1 MRCQGLWFPLM
12 EWSAATRWN
21 HSATATTR
29 VSLDDREWQTT
40 TGPHESSFPFYIS
53 NRPRTYQMWA
63 ELTSHCCG
71 GVKYTTPHIHF
82 RRNGPP
88 PSRPFSNL
96 VDHLGD
102 DRNCDN
108 KYIEFSWRTWKGEIH
123 EKGEEPR
130 FSIPFPGKEKNT
142 KKNDAAEA
150 AAVQPIES
158 SNHSLFLFRLWIAM
172 AKGEKRC
179 YLCGV
184 LSRSFFFL
192 SDNGRSVYV
201 FQKQRSDSGK
211 NAAAESKKAWS
222 NGRYRLASVCVCL
235 RLCSTQ
241 LNPNATTGR
250 TAPFGEKKKKKEITL
265 YFSVSSKHWIEP
277 WHVGAWSRNI
287 KVCAALTRRN
297 VSPVQLVSSSS
308 KKKTEKK
315 IMHVV

>member
-1 MRCQGLWFPLM
+1 
-12 EWSAATRWN
+12 
-21 HSATATTR
+21 
-29 VSLDDREWQTT
+29 
-40 TGPHESSFPFYIS
+40 
-53 NRPRTYQMWA
+53 
-63 ELTSHCCG
+63 
-71 GVKYTTPHIHF
+71 
-82 RRNGPP
+82 
-88 PSRPFSNL
+88 
-96 VDHLGD
+96 
-102 DRNCDN
+102 
-108 KYIEFSWRTWKGEIH
+108 
-123 EKGEEPR
+123 
-130 FSIPFPGKEKNT
+130 
-142 KKNDAAEA
+142 
-150 AAVQPIES
+150 
-158 SNHSLFLFRLWIAM
+158 M